1 METSRHPFY
10 KLNYYFDE
18 GKIFKDIDRCDEL
31 IEYFK
36 ELIKSVENEK
46 VELELIH
53 KTLTV
58 FATSKDE
65 KIVLEARKQMKD
77 IVYHH
82 LKESLSAASRQIL
95 SETIDMLI
103 VCTTNKD
110 NENDVWNYDQWCFQ
124 SELIPTQEELF

>member
-1 METSRHPFY
+1 MEITRHPFY
-10 KLNYYFDE
+10 KLNYYFEE
-18 GKIFKDIDRCDEL
+18 GRLFKDIDRCDEL

-36 ELIKSVENEK
+36 ELIKNVENE
-46 VELELIH
+46 ERFLIH
-53 KTLTV
+53 AILCV

-65 KIVLEARKQMKD
+65 KVVLEARKQMKN
-77 IVYHH
+77 IVYQH
-82 LKESLSAASRQIL
+82 LKERLSAASRQII

-110 NENDVWNYDQWCFQ
+110 NENDDWNYDQWCFK